1 MNLQIAVVSNVANT
15 FLQSNCEG
23 VRSEC
28 GPETNRAELWHI
40 SVLFAQQK
48 CTNKYSVEL

>member
-15 FLQSNCEG
+15 FWQSKCED
-23 VRSEC
+23 VCSEC
-28 GPETNRAELWHI
+28 GAETNRAELWHI